1 MALDK
6 FITKTCT
13 QTAVYWGTPVSDG
26 MGGFTYADAVEI
38 SCRWDDFQKLI
49 TDKQGREIV
58 STARVLVTQDL
69 DQQGWLY
76 LGTLD
81 DLDSDPQPREIDTA
95 FPIIKITKVP
105 ELKSSTLFLRR
116 VYL

>member
-26 MGGFTYADAVEI
+26 MGGFTYADVVEI
-38 SCRWDDFQKLI
+38 SCRWDDFQELI